1 MNLLASRSLQIS
13 LLGLSLALA
22 GCAQHAPLQA
32 KSACDNGE
40 LMSQT
45 TLYFGLSRSN
55 GPNITQA
62 QWKHFVDQDVT
73 PRFREG
79 LTVFKGQGQWLG
91 HNGKIAKEGSRA
103 LMLIYPLHDQNSE
116 AKIEALR
123 SIYKKQFDQ
132 ESVMRIDAK
141 KCVSF

>member
-1 MNLLASRSLQIS
+1 MKLLASRSLKIGF
-13 LLGLSLALA
+13 LCLSLALA
-22 GCAQHAPLQA
+22 GCAQHTPDQA

-62 QWKHFVDQDVT
+62 QWQHFVDQDVT
-73 PRFREG
+73 PRFRDG
-79 LTVFKGQGQWLG
+79 LTVFKGKGQWLG
-91 HNGKIAKEGSRA
+91 HNGKVAKEGSRA
-103 LMLIYPLHDQNSE
+103 LMVIYPLHDQNSE
-116 AKIEALR
+116 AKIESLR

-132 ESVMRIDAK
+132 ESVMRVDTQ